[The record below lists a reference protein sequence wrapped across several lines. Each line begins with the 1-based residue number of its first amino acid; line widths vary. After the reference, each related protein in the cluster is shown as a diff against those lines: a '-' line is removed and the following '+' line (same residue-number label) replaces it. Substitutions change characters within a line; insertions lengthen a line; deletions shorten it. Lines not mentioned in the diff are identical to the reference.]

1 MNNKTL
7 RDSFIVGFALF
18 AVFFGAGNL
27 IFPPSIGLA
36 SGTNWSPAL
45 IGFVLTGIVLP
56 LLSVIAVL
64 NSDGKFEVLTNP
76 ISPWFFKVFNVLVMV
91 GVGLFVTVPR
101 TAATTQELGIQNLF
115 PQTPPVITIL
125 VFFAL
130 NFYFAMDKSNF
141 IDKIGKFLTPLLLGI
156 LVFIVYEGFFNPIGT
171 PVATELENPFS
182 HAFISAYQTGDLF
195 TGLLCASVFIA
206 SITSHGYTDRTSIRK
221 ITINATIIAGIGL
234 LFVYGG
240 LLYLGATGSALFPKD
255 IESAALVT
263 GLVETLL
270 GSSGTII
277 LAIAVSLAC
286 LTTAIGLTVAS
297 ADFLSNLT
305 NHRVSYRNWV
315 VVYCGVGS
323 IIGLMGVENI
333 ISYALPIFLVLYPV
347 SIVLVF
353 LGLLRK
359 YVPNAGAYKGAAI
372 LTIIVSIIETIGI
385 VSGAESFSYLVSLL
399 PFSSRGFSW
408 LIPAIVGYILGGIL
422 YPSKSENLRKAS

>member
-7 RDSFIVGFALF
+7 RDTFIIGFALF

-27 IFPPSIGLA
+27 IFPPSIGLV
-36 SGTNWSPAL
+36 SGTNWPTAL
-45 IGFVLTGIVLP
+45 LGFVLTGIVLP

-76 ISPWFFKVFNVLVMV
+76 ISPWFYKVFNVLIMV
-91 GVGLFVTVPR
+91 GVGMFVTIPR
-101 TAATTQELGIQNLF
+101 TAATTHELGIQNLF

-141 IDKIGKFLTPLLLGI
+141 IDKIGKALTPLLLGI
-156 LVFIVYEGFFNPIGT
+156 LLFIVYKGFFDPIGA
-171 PVATELENPFS
+171 PAATELGNPFS
-182 HAFISAYQTGDLF
+182 NAFISAYQTGDLF

-206 SITSHGYTDRTSIRK
+206 SITSHGYSDPSSIRK
-221 ITINATIIAGIGL
+221 ITINSTVIAGIGL
-234 LFVYGG
+234 LLVYGG
-240 LLYLGATGSALFPKD
+240 LLYLGATGSSLFPKE

-263 GLVETLL
+263 GLVEKLL

-277 LAIAVSLAC
+277 LALAVSLAC

-305 NHRVSYRNWV
+305 SHRVSYRNWV
-315 VVYCGVGS
+315 LFYCVVGS
-323 IIGLMGVENI
+323 ILGSLGVENI
-333 ISYALPIFLVLYPV
+333 INFALPLFLALYPV

-353 LGLLRK
+353 LGLFRK
-359 YVPNAGAYKGAAI
+359 YMPNAGAYKGAAI
-372 LTIIVSIIETIGI
+372 LTIIVSVVETIGI
-385 VSGAESFSYLVSLL
+385 VGEVESFNSLISLL
-399 PFSSRGFSW
+399 PFSANGFSW
-408 LIPAIVGYILGGIL
+408 VIPSIIGFIFGTFLS
-422 YPSKSENLRKAS
+422 PSKTEKLPKAS